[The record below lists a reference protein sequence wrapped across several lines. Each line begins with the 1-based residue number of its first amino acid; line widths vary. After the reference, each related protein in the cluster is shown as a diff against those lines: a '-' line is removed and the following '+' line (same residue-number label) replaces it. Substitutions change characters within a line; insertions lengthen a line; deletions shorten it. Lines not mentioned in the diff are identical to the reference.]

1 MNPQSGKAN
10 KNTIATDAKNS
21 ALEYELDSGFTSQI
35 LQLKEV
41 LLLHSDAT
49 KIEGMQAYMKNLFP
63 YLGVTATQ
71 RKSAFKLFLSLW
83 HPQNKEELKQWVNLL
98 WQQPEREFQY
108 MAMEFISKY
117 INWLNTSDMP
127 FFKDLILQKS
137 WWDTVDMLAGS
148 YLSKILLKEP
158 SFLSR
163 FVQEFS
169 GDANMWINRSAIICQ
184 LKFKEKTQ
192 TDWLEFAILPH
203 IHSKEFFHQK
213 AIGWALRQYAKSNPH
228 WVIDFVNK
236 YPLKPLSKR
245 EALKHL

>member
-1 MNPQSGKAN
+1 MSKSKTEQPSTALQNSNSGQ
-10 KNTIATDAKNS
+10 NS
-21 ALEYELDSGFTSQI
+21 SPKGSFSTELA
-35 LQLKEV
+35 QLKEI
-41 LLLHSDAT
+41 LQNHSDAS
-49 KIEGMQAYMKNLFP
+49 KIGGMQAYMKNLFP

-117 INWLNTSDMP
+117 IKWFNTSDIP
-127 FFKDLILQKS
+127 FFKALVLQKS

-148 YLSKILLKEP
+148 YLSKLLLNEP
-158 SFLSR
+158 QSLAEL
-163 FVQEFS
+163 VQDFS
-169 GDANMWINRSAIICQ
+169 GDANMWINRTAIICQ

-192 TDWLEFAILPH
+192 TEWLEFAILPH

-213 AIGWALRQYAKSNPH
+213 AIGWALRQYAKNNPH